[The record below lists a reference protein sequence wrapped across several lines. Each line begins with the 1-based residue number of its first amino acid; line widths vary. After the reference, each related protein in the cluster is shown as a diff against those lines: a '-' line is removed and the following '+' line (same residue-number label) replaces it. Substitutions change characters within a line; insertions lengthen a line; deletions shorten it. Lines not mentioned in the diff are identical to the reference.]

1 MISDSFASNVVVAS
15 MLKRPRTPPTNNLA
29 MDYQTADSEH
39 VVKRSRPFAVS
50 DDVLFILF

>member
-39 VVKRSRPFAVS
+39 VVTRSRPFALS